1 MHICTHKYIKMYKS
15 IFRRLLVQRT
25 VGKKGAEDWKSSTK
39 GVLVEKFFNI
49 TTNKVN
55 EGE

>member
-1 MHICTHKYIKMYKS
+1 MHKYIKMYKS
-15 IFRRLLVQRT
+15 VFGRLLVQRT